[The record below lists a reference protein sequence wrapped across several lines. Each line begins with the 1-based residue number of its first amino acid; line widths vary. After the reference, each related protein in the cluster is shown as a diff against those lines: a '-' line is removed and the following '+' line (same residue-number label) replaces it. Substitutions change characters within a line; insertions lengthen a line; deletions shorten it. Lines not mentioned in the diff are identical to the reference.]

1 MDMRDVSNHQRCRT
15 SVVLHNAP
23 WYAAF
28 FLIFPFSWQAAIAKQ
43 PCIDLLAT
51 GHHTIDLDACRP
63 AAVSTDEK
71 RNVLESLP
79 ADGEVRQLTENERR
93 KLKDLTAI
101 LRIHERDGVYV
112 VKVISVPQAWTG
124 LYGRAVLLISLHA
137 LKLLSSEEL
146 QALVAHE
153 IGHEYI
159 WQEYADAQKAKNI
172 TRLRELELTC
182 DAIAVLTLQRVGIK
196 ADRLIQ
202 GLEKVSR
209 YNRERFG
216 WAINEGSY
224 PPLIARRNLVKTMSS
239 ANRQRSP
246 VEIQIMIYDAA
257 GVGSKTLFVSENL
270 VGEVLSAAGLEAK
283 WLSGPISD
291 LQRLGT
297 DITTRTPTECASV
310 PIPDVLR
317 VQVLARAPVGFPLQ
331 ALGFSLPCATTGVQ
345 VTIYADRI
353 ANVSET
359 AGPTFGRVLGYAMA
373 HELGHV
379 LLHATAHEDI
389 GLMKGVWSRGDWQR
403 AAVSIIPFNPR
414 QSRQIASAIQESRSR
429 QMVGMSL
436 AKSR

>member
-1 MDMRDVSNHQRCRT
+1 MAIRDISNRQRCRT
-15 SVVLHNAP
+15 SVVLHHAP
-23 WYAAF
+23 WCAAF

-43 PCIDLLAT
+43 PCRDLLAT
-51 GHHTIDLDACRP
+51 GQHAIDLDACRP
-63 AAVSTDEK
+63 APVSADEK

-79 ADGEVRQLTENERR
+79 ADGEVTQLTESERR
-93 KLKDLTAI
+93 KLNDLTAI

-124 LYGRAVLLISLHA
+124 LYGRAVLLISLRA
-137 LKLLSSEEL
+137 LELLSSEEL

-182 DAIAVLTLQRVGIK
+182 DAIAILTLQRIGIK
-196 ADRLIQ
+196 EDRLIQ

-224 PPLIARRNLVKTMSS
+224 PPLVARRSFVKAMSS
-239 ANRQRSP
+239 AVRTR
-246 VEIQIMIYDAA
+246 A
-257 GVGSKTLFVSENL
+257 G
-270 VGEVLSAAGLEAK
+270 
-283 WLSGPISD
+283 
-291 LQRLGT
+291 
-297 DITTRTPTECASV
+297 CASIA
-310 PIPDVLR
+310 IPDLLR
-317 VQVLARAPVGFPLQ
+317 VQVIAYAPVGFPPQ

-345 VTIYADRI
+345 VTVYADRI
-353 ANVSET
+353 AKVSET
-359 AGPTFGRVLGYAMA
+359 AGPTFGWVLGYAMA

-379 LLHATAHEDI
+379 LLHSTAHEEI
-389 GLMKGVWSRGDWQR
+389 GLMKGVWSSGDWQR

-414 QSRQIASAIQESRSR
+414 QSHQIARAIQESRST
-429 QMVGMSL
+429 QMAGVSL
-436 AKSR
+436 TKSR